1 MMPQLFLI
9 FCIMKNKKYVKV
21 IFQKLIRIAK
31 QTNKQTKNNSI
42 NDSKQRKKKKD
53 GMTLQ

>member
-31 QTNKQTKNNSI
+31 QINKQTKNNSI

-53 GMTLQ
+53 GITLQ

>member
-1 MMPQLFLI
+1 MPQLFLI
-9 FCIMKNKKYVKV
+9 FCILKNKKYVKV

-53 GMTLQ
+53 GITLQ